1 MLIKP
6 YGDTFND
13 GAIQISF
20 SLPLPL
26 GEKSK
31 KASLELALKMGIAN
45 PKITF
50 TQDLGEDF
58 SFFIIYGNLSHEID
72 IDSLKIP
79 EVKEP
84 IIDFWDINRL
94 IDEKFKR
101 KIVIVG
107 ATIGSDAHT
116 VGLDAILSAKGYA
129 GDVGLERYPVF
140 QVHNLGSQVL
150 PELLLEQIMDLQA
163 DVVLVSQ
170 VVTQKNIHIHNLT
183 QLVELIEGAGLRDHI
198 ILICGG
204 PYLSKELALELGYDG
219 GFGAHSLPSE
229 VASFIARRLLEKSK

>member
-1 MLIKP
+1 MFIKP

-20 SLPLPL
+20 SLPLPI

-31 KASLELALKMGIAN
+31 KVSLELALKMGIVN

-50 TQDLGEDF
+50 SQDLGEGF

-72 IDSLKIP
+72 FDSIKTP

-84 IIDFWDINRL
+84 IIDFWDINRFL
-94 IDEKFKR
+94 DEKFKR

-140 QVHNLGSQVL
+140 QVNNLGSQVL
-150 PELLLEQIMDLQA
+150 PELLFEQIMDLHA

-170 VVTQKNIHIHNLT
+170 IVTQKNIHIHNLT
-183 QLVELIEGAGLRDHI
+183 QLVELIEGAGLRDNI

-229 VASFIARRLLEKSK
+229 VASFITRRLLEKK

>member
-1 MLIKP
+1 MFIKP
-6 YGDTFND
+6 YGDTLND

-20 SLPLPL
+20 SLAIPL

-31 KASLELALKMGIAN
+31 KVSLELALKMGIAN

-50 TQDLGEDF
+50 SQDLGEDF

-72 IDSLKIP
+72 IDSIKTTEIQ
-79 EVKEP
+79 EP
-84 IIDFWDINRL
+84 KIDFYDINRL
-94 IDEKFKR
+94 VEEKFNR
-101 KIVIVG
+101 KIVVVG

-116 VGLDAILSAKGYA
+116 VGIDAILSAKGYA

-140 QVHNLGSQVL
+140 QVHNLGSQIL
-150 PELLLEQIMDLQA
+150 PESLLEQIMDLQA

-183 QLVELIEGAGLRDHI
+183 QLVELIEGAGFRDHI

-204 PYLSKELALELGYDG
+204 PYLNKELALELGYDG

-229 VASFIARRLLEKSK
+229 VASFIARKLLDKNK